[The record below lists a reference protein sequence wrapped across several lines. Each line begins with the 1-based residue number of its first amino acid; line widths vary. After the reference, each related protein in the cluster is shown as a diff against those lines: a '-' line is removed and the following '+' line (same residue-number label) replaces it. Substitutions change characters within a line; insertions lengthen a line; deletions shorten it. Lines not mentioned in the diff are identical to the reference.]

1 MIRTSSLISKSYLNS
16 INWKT
21 LSKIK
26 IKCSLPVPYICDH
39 IDDDSQKQAY
49 NTYYNVSRMIKR
61 IVDDT
66 KRNIW
71 RIPDELRD
79 NKQFVLELVKQCGP
93 LMSYASDRLKYDRQV
108 NVAALKEIRDYRM
121 RWLKAREERGE
132 HRL

>member
-1 MIRTSSLISKSYLNS
+1 MIRTCSLVSKGDLNS
-16 INWKT
+16 IDWKT

-26 IKCSLPVPYICDH
+26 IKCSLPVPYICVH

-49 NTYYNVSRMIKR
+49 NTFYNVSRMIKR

-79 NKQFVLELVKQCGP
+79 NKQFVLELVKP
-93 LMSYASDRLKYDRQV
+93 SIAPASK
-108 NVAALKEIRDYRM
+108 
-121 RWLKAREERGE
+121 
-132 HRL
+132 